1 MLLIHFVTKIFN
13 DLFQVTVLSEQVEA
27 QEEKIRD
34 MDVSMDE
41 YKHRLAEAN
50 DVLQEVNKQNINF
63 FL

>member
-1 MLLIHFVTKIFN
+1 M
-13 DLFQVTVLSEQVEA
+13 LSEQVEA

-63 FL
+63 FLWKKIYFFFHNIIF

>member
-1 MLLIHFVTKIFN
+1 M
-13 DLFQVTVLSEQVEA
+13 LSEQVEA

-63 FL
+63 FLWKKSIFSFTILYFKSPS